1 MPLCRK
7 ETIKL
12 LQFDVPSSFRSLA
25 TEKMKLKC
33 FILALKA
40 IKSLATPLS
49 PTNPKFLLPKH
60 MLIFTG
66 LNLCSQIFFQL
77 IHFISLS
84 KSNSTSQLH
93 LFYETLSN

>member
-12 LQFDVPSSFRSLA
+12 LQFDVSSSFRSLA
-25 TEKMKLKC
+25 TDKMKLKC

-49 PTNPKFLLPKH
+49 PTNPKFLLPKQTH
-60 MLIFTG
+60 VDIHRLKFMFTDF
-66 LNLCSQIFFQL
+66 LPTYTF
-77 IHFISLS
+77 
-84 KSNSTSQLH
+84 H
-93 LFYETLSN
+93 LFIKI